1 MEDNWIPGFPP
12 GTFNSILPIPA
23 ETSVQFLMAESLVS
37 WDEDLVRSFFA
48 DPIAEQILQVPI
60 SRFGGD
66 DFLSWPHDKLGIY
79 SVKSGYNLTRSENFF
94 SSTSGKGKG
103 LASNIQVQEKE
114 WKALW
119 SVNCPNKMKIV
130 LWRFVHDCLPTGFQ
144 LVRRQIPADDGC
156 FFCNRT
162 ERVEHLFLLCPFAR
176 SVWKGVK
183 EEFSVRLC
191 KKDMVNGRQWMF
203 DFLAHASKLQATVL
217 AITLWHIWEARNEV
231 RNNGTEVHPAR
242 TASKVRAYVRMVLQH
257 CSKPKPDPRRESS
270 SSTVIWTPPPAGVVA
285 VNVDAALFPSIR
297 RMGMGFVA
305 RNHLG
310 ECMFAGS
317 EQLQGFSEP
326 ELAEAL
332 AIRRALEVCRSEGCS
347 SIVLASDC
355 LSMVNKIKSTAQDRS
370 RVGAVVSDI
379 KSLASGFTQCSFL
392 HVRRGMNVAAH
403 KLARSC
409 EHSVNLFYLGVVPDC
424 IRDELCCDVQ

>member
-1 MEDNWIPGFPP
+1 
-12 GTFNSILPIPA
+12 
-23 ETSVQFLMAESLVS
+23 
-37 WDEDLVRSFFA
+37 
-48 DPIAEQILQVPI
+48 
-60 SRFGGD
+60 
-66 DFLSWPHDKLGIY
+66 
-79 SVKSGYNLTRSENFF
+79 
-94 SSTSGKGKG
+94 
-103 LASNIQVQEKE
+103 
-114 WKALW
+114 
-119 SVNCPNKMKIV
+119 MKIV

-144 LVRRQIPADDGC
+144 LVRRHIPADDGC

-191 KKDMVNGRQWMF
+191 RKDMVNGRQWMF
-203 DFLAHASKLQATVL
+203 DFLAHASKLQATIV
-217 AITLWHIWEARNEV
+217 AITLWHIWEARNE
-231 RNNGTEVHPAR
+231 
-242 TASKVRAYVRMVLQH
+242 H
-257 CSKPKPDPRRESS
+257 CSKPKPSPRRESS
-270 SSTVIWTPPPAGVVA
+270 SSTLIWTPPPAGVVA

-297 RMGMGFVA
+297 RMGMGFVT

-310 ECMFAGS
+310 KCMFAGN

-332 AIRRALEVCRSEGCS
+332 AIRRALEVCRSEGCL

-370 RVGAVVSDI
+370 RVGTVVSDI
-379 KSLASGFTQCSFL
+379 KSLASGFTRCSFL

-424 IRDELCCDVQ
+424 IRDDLCCDVQ